1 MDSAFLSRIRIIIIA
16 FCVFF
21 AYAVILIRLWAVQVY
36 KGEEIQEKVSRQYV
50 RNIRIP
56 AVRGRIFTADGVML
70 AGNTSTSPKC
80 AGPENEAAP
89 SVMSSMRQTA
99 LPRQSDAPPCLPKKT
114 STAT

>member
-70 AGNTSTSPKC
+70 AGNTASYDVLFHIS
-80 AGPENEAAP
+80 E
-89 SVMSSMRQTA
+89 MRR
-99 LPRQSDAPPCLPKKT
+99 PGKRSRP
-114 STAT
+114 

>member
-16 FCVFF
+16 FYVFF

-56 AVRGRIFTADGVML
+56 A
-70 AGNTSTSPKC
+70 
-80 AGPENEAAP
+80 
-89 SVMSSMRQTA
+89 
-99 LPRQSDAPPCLPKKT
+99 
-114 STAT
+114 

>member
-56 AVRGRIFTADGVML
+56 ASLNAEVHFNFISRFPCGTVRREVRSL
-70 AGNTSTSPKC
+70 RAGW
-80 AGPENEAAP
+80 
-89 SVMSSMRQTA
+89 
-99 LPRQSDAPPCLPKKT
+99 LPRDCRSRHNRV
-114 STAT
+114 